1 MADFWNYKVIGK
13 PISCKLKVST
23 IDHADILLNARKTL
37 EECVQY
43 FIKKDPLDNESFIL
57 QRLIYMK
64 NGQLRREKSFQGL
77 KQILSAIRRLKDV
90 DLQAIFNDIHEDF
103 KQARCR
109 SLSEAYQKWYQD
121 LYPVLF
127 VLTPTNVRWLP
138 EGQELPCD
146 LEAWQKSH
154 GFTPALQ
161 ESSLE
166 VLIDDWAVLLK
177 KYESVH
183 GDDIEEQMTDIS
195 EIDRLPDLDLGYL
208 DEDVGESVSLN
219 EAATTWSAGRDEQFI
234 KNKSEKKKKM
244 KEAKKEKK
252 EKQRLSQ
259 KDLVIPW
266 DADITHKI
274 EEASSFGHL
283 LTFLKQWRN
292 QLCHRHDIRHDKCH
306 SALIS
311 LRKKA
316 RKAMLKNNPTQHSVF
331 LQNAKKKL
339 SKFLKWT
346 IKNKNLKST
355 KKPKR
360 VKSKST
366 SISESI

>member
-1 MADFWNYKVIGK
+1 MITITLTKESHVKRHLSCGILIG
-13 PISCKLKVST
+13 LNLT
-23 IDHADILLNARKTL
+23 FLALLSR
-37 EECVQY
+37 
-43 FIKKDPLDNESFIL
+43 IW
-57 QRLIYMK
+57 
-64 NGQLRREKSFQGL
+64 
-77 KQILSAIRRLKDV
+77 
-90 DLQAIFNDIHEDF
+90 
-103 KQARCR
+103 ARCR

-259 KDLVIPW
+259 KGFVRG
-266 DADITHKI
+266 
-274 EEASSFGHL
+274 SSQGQF
-283 LTFLKQWRN
+283 Q
-292 QLCHRHDIRHDKCH
+292 
-306 SALIS
+306 
-311 LRKKA
+311 
-316 RKAMLKNNPTQHSVF
+316 
-331 LQNAKKKL
+331 
-339 SKFLKWT
+339 
-346 IKNKNLKST
+346 
-355 KKPKR
+355 
-360 VKSKST
+360 KSKKS
-366 SISESI
+366 SEEICERKRGMKMNVLSGQQLLQW